1 MVALADHGNGNYSYI
16 DCSREAERVL
26 RDEFFSTLFTVAKDV
41 KFQVEF
47 NPSQVKGYRL
57 IGYENRKMAAEDFAD
72 DSKDGGEV
80 GSGQCVTVLYE
91 VVTTDSA
98 YEIPEVESR
107 YNTEDASGNGSDE
120 LLTVSIRYKE
130 PDESTSKLLSY
141 PIGRDQIS
149 AEMDDDTSWAA
160 GIAQF
165 GMLMRDSSFAGTSD
179 LGSIRDRLKKDPRI
193 MSDDFR
199 AEFLYMLDM
208 VEENMEN
215 K

>member
-1 MVALADHGNGNYSYI
+1 MRHRIGTDDMLKFEPFSLFALQKALPYI
-16 DCSREAERVL
+16 
-26 RDEFFSTLFTVAKDV
+26 KN
-41 KFQVEF
+41 
-47 NPSQVKGYRL
+47 NPSLCSDLSAGYLYMWHEGADLQLCVWRDTFVVRQI
-57 IGYENRKMAAEDFAD
+57 IGEQNAF
-72 DSKDGGEV
+72 
-80 GSGQCVTVLYE
+80 
-91 VVTTDSA
+91 
-98 YEIPEVESR
+98 
-107 YNTEDASGNGSDE
+107 
-120 LLTVSIRYKE
+120 
-130 PDESTSKLLSY
+130 SY